1 MSDLFDWRTS
11 YPHQPGH
18 RRAATSKAGAD
29 SVRAKAPTLRDQAL
43 EYIKRMDMWGA
54 TADECAEFMDKSVLA
69 IRPRV
74 TELSR
79 LGKIYD
85 AGVTR
90 KNKSGVSAIV
100 WRSYE

>member
-1 MSDLFDWRTS
+1 MSDLFDWRGT
-11 YPHQPGH
+11 YPNQPGH
-18 RRAATSKAGAD
+18 RRTATSKAGAD
-29 SVRAKAPTLRDQAL
+29 AVREKAPILRDQAL
-43 EYIKRMDMWGA
+43 AYIKRMDMWGA
-54 TADECAEFMDKSVLA
+54 TADECAEFIEKSVLA

-100 WRSYE
+100 WRAY